1 MHLVIDNK
9 IPFIEGQAERLGTCT
24 YLPGA
29 AITAEDVRDADV
41 LIVRT
46 RTHCTRALLE
56 GSRVQLVVTATIGHD
71 HIDKAYLSAAG
82 IAWANCPG
90 CNATSVGQY
99 VRNALRLA
107 SAAGHLDPRFALD
120 TLPHPLTVGIVGC
133 GHVGT
138 AVIRAL
144 EAEGCRTLHCDP
156 PKGAPCTLDDLA
168 READVICLHTPL
180 TTTGPCPTF
189 HLADEAFFRSLRKR
203 PLFLNAARGE
213 CMDTAAVKTALR
225 EGLIRQAII
234 DTWEKEP
241 DIDREL
247 LEAAFITT
255 PHIAGY
261 SADGKARG
269 TQMALEAV
277 ARHFHLPL
285 TFDIL
290 PPALPPHFAYGELPY
305 PTSAFSPRALEQLR
319 LYNPY
324 TDSQRLKAAPS
335 AFEQQRGHYPFRREY
350 AEVSALP

>member
-24 YLPGA
+24 YLPGS

-168 READVICLHTPL
+168 RETDVICLHTPL

-290 PPALPPHFAYGELPY
+290 PPALPPHFTYGELPY
-305 PTSAFSPRALEQLR
+305 PTSTFSPRALEQLR
-319 LYNPY
+319 LYNPH

-335 AFEQQRGHYPFRREY
+335 MFEQQRGHYPFRREY
-350 AEVSALP
+350 AKVSALP

>member
-24 YLPGA
+24 YLAGA

-156 PKGAPCTLDDLA
+156 PKGAPYTLDDLA

-247 LEAAFITT
+247 LEAAFIAT

-285 TFDIL
+285 TFDIQ
-290 PPALPPHFAYGELPY
+290 PPALPPHFAYGELPC

-319 LYNPY
+319 LYTPH

-335 AFEQQRGHYPFRREY
+335 TFEQQRGHYPFRREY

>member
-144 EAEGCRTLHCDP
+144 EAEGCRTLRCDP
-156 PKGAPCTLDDLA
+156 PKGEPCTLDDLA
-168 READVICLHTPL
+168 RDADVICLHTPL
-180 TTTGPCPTF
+180 TTTGSCPTF

-285 TFDIL
+285 TFDIQ
-290 PPALPPHFAYGELPY
+290 PPTLPPHFAYGELPY
-305 PTSAFSPRALEQLR
+305 PISAFSPRALEQLR
-319 LYNPY
+319 LYNPH

>member
-29 AITAEDVRDADV
+29 AITTEDVRDADV

-156 PKGAPCTLDDLA
+156 PKGAPYTLDDLA

-247 LEAAFITT
+247 LETAFIAT

-290 PPALPPHFAYGELPY
+290 PPALPPHFVYGELPS

-319 LYNPY
+319 LYNPH

-335 AFEQQRGHYPFRREY
+335 TFEQQRGHYPFRREY
-350 AEVSALP
+350 AKVSALP

>member
-1 MHLVIDNK
+1 MKLVIDDK
-9 IPFIEGQAERLGTCT
+9 IPFIRGLAEQLGTCV
-24 YLPGA
+24 YRPGA
-29 AITAEDVRDADV
+29 EIAPADVQDADA

-46 RTHCTRALLE
+46 RTHANEALLK
-56 GSRVQLVVTATIGHD
+56 GSKVQLVVTATIGHD
-71 HIDKAYLSAAG
+71 HLDKEYLAQAG
-82 IAWANCPG
+82 IEWRNCPG
-90 CNATSVGQY
+90 CNAESVAQY
-99 VRNALRLA
+99 VRNSLWRAML
-107 SAAGHLDPRFALD
+107 AGHLSPNPQD
-120 TLPHPLTVGIVGC
+120 TCVGIVGV
-133 GHVGT
+133 GHVGS
-138 AVIRAL
+138 AVSRAL
-144 EAEGCRTLHCDP
+144 RAEGFRTLHCDP
-156 PKGAPCTLDDLA
+156 PKGEPCTLDDLA
-168 READVICLHTPL
+168 LEADIICLHTPL

-247 LEAAFITT
+247 LEAAFIAT

-290 PPALPPHFAYGELPY
+290 PPALPPHFTYGELPY

-319 LYNPY
+319 LYNPH
-324 TDSQRLKAAPS
+324 TDAQRLKAAPS

>member
-24 YLPGA
+24 YLPGS

-156 PKGAPCTLDDLA
+156 PKGAPFTLNDLA

-285 TFDIL
+285 TFDIQ
-290 PPALPPHFAYGELPY
+290 PPALPPHFAYGELSY
-305 PTSAFSPRALEQLR
+305 PASAFSPRALEQLR
-319 LYNPY
+319 LYNPH
-324 TDSQRLKAAPS
+324 TDAQRLKAAPS

-350 AEVSALP
+350 AAVSALP